1 MREEILRQLR
11 QVTEEE
17 KKLLAGDPVDRT
29 LYCSSGGF
37 IIDSEKLLAKGQL
50 IALRAHTRFADFPT
64 HSHNYVEIMYMCSGQ
79 TVHRIEGNPA
89 PDAAGGRAALS
100 QPERRARRGEGRRG
114 RRRRQLH
121 RPPAIL

>member
-50 IALRAHTRFADFPT
+50 IAPARPHALCRLPHAQPQLRGDHVHYT
-64 HSHNYVEIMYMCSGQ
+64 YIY
-79 TVHRIEGNPA
+79 TVHRIEA
-89 PDAAGGRAALS
+89 T
-100 QPERRARRGEGRRG
+100 
-114 RRRRQLH
+114 
-121 RPPAIL
+121 RP